1 MTIKITLGETLK
13 DNKLLTRNK
22 IAVHAKIR
30 PATLHDLVNNNGKV
44 KSLPF
49 ETLNAILDSMNELD
63 NTRTYNIS
71 DIFVYE
77 LEKDDDQ

>member
-13 DNKLLTRNK
+13 DNEHLTRNK

-30 PATLHDLVNNNGKV
+30 PATLHDLVNQNGKV

-49 ETLNAILDSMNELD
+49 DTLNAILDSMNELD
-63 NTRTYNIS
+63 ETRTYDIS
-71 DIFVYE
+71 DVFVYQLSNE
-77 LEKDDDQ
+77 D

>member
-13 DNKLLTRNK
+13 NNKNLTRNK

-44 KSLPF
+44 KSLSF
-49 ETLNAILDSMNELD
+49 ETLNAMLDSMNKLD
-63 NTRTYNIS
+63 NSRNYDIS
-71 DIFVYE
+71 AVIIDQSE
-77 LEKDDDQ
+77 NNDD